1 MASRVE
7 FMPQGMGEEPQ
18 QPEQAEQPDS
28 PEQASEMAS
37 GQTSGQTGLTDGSG
51 NTNANDGNSSG
62 GKQPSKEEKEAM
74 REYQKLQKME
84 VAKVEASG
92 GSESASGTEESEAV
106 EPDLYYYHTDHL
118 GSTTFITDRNGDIAQ
133 YLAYIPYGET
143 FIEERNVAPYK
154 FNGKELDAET
164 GLYYYGARYYDPSTA
179 LWFGTDPLADIN
191 PQNSPYVYCKSNP
204 IIRIDPDGMKDYAV
218 NDMDGSTWHNFDT
231 NNDAIIL
238 DEVTKVKP
246 HVDQEYGQ
254 TVTGGYDGKGSD
266 ATSRFHGPSIDAS
279 DLGYSFDG
287 WGSRGMEYGY
297 NLLQRFRDLFEMV
310 NGGVNVKG
318 NENPQIMKN
327 ESSVHNNHEDVNYY
341 PVIQGAF
348 NDHGVIRTKN
358 FRNHHGDIVSEGD
371 TAGCRIVT
379 TKRNRSSN
387 YIYKKDTVIYMSPK
401 ESREFFKANKIK

>member
-1 MASRVE
+1 MTTLFDIKAHK
-7 FMPQGMGEEPQ
+7 G
-18 QPEQAEQPDS
+18 DI
-28 PEQASEMAS
+28 
-37 GQTSGQTGLTDGSG
+37 
-51 NTNANDGNSSG
+51 
-62 GKQPSKEEKEAM
+62 
-74 REYQKLQKME
+74 
-84 VAKVEASG
+84 G
-92 GSESASGTEESEAV
+92 GST
-106 EPDLYYYHTDHL
+106 YT
-118 GSTTFITDRNGDIAQ
+118 
-133 YLAYIPYGET
+133 
-143 FIEERNVAPYK
+143 PYK

-164 GLYYYGARYYDPSTA
+164 GLYYYGARYYDPSAA
-179 LWFGTDPLADIN
+179 LWLGVDPLADIN

-297 NLLQRFRDLFEMV
+297 NLLQRFRDLFESFSGSSQV
-310 NGGVNVKG
+310 EKINV
-318 NENPQIMKN
+318 PRIM
-327 ESSVHNNHEDVNYY
+327 EQTPDAHNNDFEGVKYY
-341 PVIQGAF
+341 PVIQGPF